1 MKASDEEVS
10 ALKALSPGAVAMT
23 EGGAHFVYLPGLQLL
38 AAGQLRV
45 VDGLLA
51 LTNSGYTTRLFL
63 SQPVPERGANW
74 TQQMLFGRTWH
85 TWSWNNV
92 PREQAAIQILR
103 EHMEALK

>member
-1 MKASDEEVS
+1 MKATDEEIN
-10 ALKALSPGAVAMT
+10 ALKALSPGATAMS
-23 EGGAHFVYLPGLQLL
+23 EGGGHYVFLPGLRLL
-38 AAGQLRV
+38 AAGQERV
-45 VDGLLA
+45 LDGLLA

-74 TQQMLFGRTWH
+74 TTHLLFGRTWH